1 MNGQTLLLLGLAIV
15 MALAAAIP
23 FTWAVLSGQFDDL
36 EASKYR
42 MLREEETP

>member
-1 MNGQTLLLLGLAIV
+1 VNAQTLALLTVAVV

-23 FTWAVLSGQFDDL
+23 FTWAVLSGQFDDT
-36 EASKYR
+36 ESAKFR